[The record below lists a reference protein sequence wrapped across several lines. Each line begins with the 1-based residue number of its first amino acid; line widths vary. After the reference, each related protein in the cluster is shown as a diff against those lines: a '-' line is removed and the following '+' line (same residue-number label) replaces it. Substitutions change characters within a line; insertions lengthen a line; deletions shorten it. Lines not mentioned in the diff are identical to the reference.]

1 MKKVVMMLVILF
13 SFSFAQVLL
22 DETFSSTLPVGW
34 EIKDINTGNSSAWA
48 FFTYGSSPSASP
60 YDGSHLARFYCYGI
74 SAGKRANLI
83 TKVMDFTT
91 LSDTATFSFYMYHT
105 SGYSTKNDSLIVML
119 WPDTTIG
126 TRTDNVG
133 KIRLF
138 AIKRYSVNAGW
149 TKYTTKL
156 GAAVGKSAVRIIFQG
171 YSDYG
176 ENFYIDKVVVEK
188 PQNMQYVS
196 STALSPT
203 YSYTYKGDKKLLV
216 LGAKITTQFSLNPL
230 QLNELKFALTGTTN
244 QNDVEN
250 LKVFYTGKNA
260 NFIDTMQIG
269 STITNP
275 VIGDN
280 TFTTNLTLQSGD
292 NYFWLVTDVKSTA
305 TLNNKIDAEFTS
317 LKIGTTPYTPATQ
330 SVAGDITIY
339 GYSVYKEAF
348 NDSLPSSW
356 TKTGNMI
363 TAVKSSNYPPALPY
377 SQGYMLKF
385 DSYTANAGTVNLL
398 SSPLVDLSARTSN
411 DPAYVRFKIYRS
423 DKKYGR
429 YVKVFINNTKDTTNA
444 TLLGY
449 VYGYKPTNA
458 WYDTLLTIPASFN
471 GTENYIIFKFVADWQ
486 ANIYMDD
493 IEITQYSTP
502 MQYASS
508 TVEQITGIT
517 TPGEQNAP
525 IVRLNVVM
533 NGAANPKYI
542 KKITFSLNGT
552 TNINDIEG
560 ATIYY
565 TGNSSTFSTT
575 KKFGNT
581 ITALSTNDI
590 TVHDSIN
597 FLPGNNYFW
606 LAYNIK
612 ATATVNNFVD
622 GEIKSFDVSGTNT
635 TPSVT
640 APAGNKKIL
649 GLTITKEGFNDAT
662 LPTTWSVITGSAYLS
677 TKSSGTFPSA
687 TPYEGT
693 RFLSFNAYNISYA
706 DRALIASPQVDL
718 TNRQTDDPAYV
729 KFAIFKS
736 TWPDYRTLRVFISEG
751 KDTTSNA
758 TLLGEEVGYSAT
770 NQWNLINYNI
780 PAQYK
785 GKKYYI
791 LFKFTTLKAN
801 NDNIYVDAVEY
812 TQYLAQAKID
822 TVIAIQ
828 NDGKILPPMTK
839 VQLMNFNVKV
849 SGTGTA
855 FNLTSVKIKP
865 TGTTNFNGIEN
876 LRLFYTGNS
885 SKYLDTMQVGNTV
898 ATIADQ
904 DYNFDKNITLKLGDN
919 YFWLAVD
926 VKATAQSGDII
937 DAELKSITVNAN
949 VLTNFNGNPPQKLT
963 IVTPLA
969 GTYTIDPNGT
979 GVKNYK
985 KFSDAVK
992 DLNTLGISDAVT
1004 FNVKAG
1010 SVFVDSIEITTSGT
1024 QTKPIKF
1031 VKDGTGANPIIK
1043 RAGTTATNDAI
1054 VKLVGAKYIEFN
1066 GIDLEATT
1074 NKVEYGLA
1082 LTAKDTIG
1090 SGFNTFKNM
1099 NIKMFNNLKTYG
1111 VYSFSNTKDTL
1122 NSNRNNTFQNVNVNG
1137 AFIGYY
1143 FVGLSN
1149 LLPDKNNKI
1158 IGVDAKLQ
1166 IQNIGSAYALST
1178 NFAYGI
1184 YLKNQQNV
1192 TISNVDIKGDTLSS
1206 SRILG
1211 IYADDNSINSG
1222 IIEKCK
1228 ITNLISSSNQ
1238 NYEYW
1243 GGIYIYNGNFTI
1255 RNNVIS
1261 GLVGKANNDNMRV
1274 SGIYL
1279 FGGNCNVY
1287 NNMISNITAE
1297 NYGKGNG
1304 TASVTGIY
1312 VHSGTHN
1319 LYYNSVRIANNSK
1332 NVNNIS
1338 GAMFANNTATTK
1350 AINNIFV
1357 NAAKGTYSRAAVV
1370 VTNSALFN
1378 FASGSDY
1385 NNYYID
1391 TTDAKNF
1398 ILHYG
1403 TNGVKGIKSYKN
1415 WATGGVDKNSKSFI
1429 PKFKTVVEATYD
1441 DLHLN
1446 LTQKDDDYI
1455 GTPIAGIT
1463 TDIDGDTRNATLPY
1477 IGADELQIALS
1488 NEVADMLP
1496 KTYELY
1502 QNYPNPFNPSTVIR
1516 FALPVESKVILKVY
1530 NILGQEVATLVDGEM
1545 VAGYHKVVFNA
1556 NNLSSGVYFYRLDA
1570 NKFSKTMKF
1579 MLVK

>member
-1 MKKVVMMLVILF
+1 MKKVLMLFLMLF
-13 SFSFAQVLL
+13 SLSFAQVLL
-22 DETFSSTLPVGW
+22 DETFSATLPVGW
-34 EIKDINTGNSSAWA
+34 EIKDINTGNSSAWSFLTSGA
-48 FFTYGSSPSASP
+48 SPSATP
-60 YDGSHLARFYCYGI
+60 YDGTHLARFYSYAI
-74 SAGKRANLI
+74 SSGKRANLI

-91 LSDTATFSFYMYHT
+91 LTDTATFSFYMYHT
-105 SGYSTKNDSLIVML
+105 SGYSTKKDSLIVML
-119 WPDTTIG
+119 WPDTTVG

-138 AIKRYSVNAGW
+138 AIQRYSTNAGW
-149 TKYTTKL
+149 KQYSIKL
-156 GAAVGKSAVRIIFQG
+156 GAAVGKNAVRIIFQG
-171 YSDYG
+171 YSDFG

-196 STALSPT
+196 SSAIAPSFT
-203 YSYTYKGDKKLLV
+203 YTYRGDKKLLV
-216 LGAKITTQFSLNPL
+216 LGAKVTTQYTLNPL
-230 QLNELKFALTGTTN
+230 QLNELKFALAGTTN
-244 QNDVEN
+244 VNDLEN
-250 LKVFYTGKNA
+250 LKVFYTGKSP
-260 NFIDTMQIG
+260 NFIDTMQVG
-269 STITNP
+269 STIATP
-275 VIGDN
+275 VLGDN
-280 TFTTNLTLQSGD
+280 TFAGNVTLQTGD
-292 NYFWLVTDVKSTA
+292 NYFWLVTDVKSNA
-305 TLNNKIDAEFTS
+305 TVNNKVDAVFTAV
-317 LKIGTTPYTPATQ
+317 KIGSTSYTPTVQ
-330 SVAGDITIY
+330 SPAGDITIY
-339 GYSVYKEAF
+339 GYTVYKEAF
-348 NDSLPSSW
+348 NDSLTTSW
-356 TKTGNMI
+356 TKVGNYI
-363 TAVKSSNYPPALPY
+363 SAVKSSYYPTATPY
-377 SQGYMLKF
+377 SLPFMLKF
-385 DSYTANAGTVNLL
+385 DSYNASANTVNLL
-398 SSPLVDLSARTSN
+398 TSPIIDLSGRTTN

-423 DKKYGR
+423 DKKYNR
-429 YVKVFINNTKDTTNA
+429 YVKVFINSTKDTTNA

-449 VYGYKPTNA
+449 VYGYKQING
-458 WYDTLLTIPASFN
+458 WYDTLFTIPASIN
-471 GTENYIIFKFVADWQ
+471 GAENYIIFKFVADWQ

-493 IEITQYSTP
+493 IEITQYSSP
-502 MQYASS
+502 MQYVSS
-508 TVEQITGIT
+508 TVEQITGVVS
-517 TPGEQNAP
+517 PGEQNVP

-533 NGAANPKYI
+533 NGSANPKYVKQI
-542 KKITFSLNGT
+542 KFSLNGT
-552 TNINDIEG
+552 TNINDIES

-565 TGNSSTFSTT
+565 TGNSNTFSTA
-575 KKFGNT
+575 KKFGST
-581 ITALSTNDI
+581 VTSLSANDI
-590 TVHDSIN
+590 IVNDSIN
-597 FLPGNNYFW
+597 FQAGNNYFW

-612 ATATVNNFVD
+612 NTATVNNFVD
-622 GEIKSFDVSGTNT
+622 GEIKSFDINGVNT

-640 APAGNKKIL
+640 APAGNRKII

-662 LPTTWSVITGSAYLS
+662 IPATWSIITGSAYLS

-687 TPYEGT
+687 APFEGT

-706 DRALIASPQVDL
+706 DRALLASPQVDL
-718 TNRQTDDPAYV
+718 TNRQNDDPAYV

-736 TWPDYRTLRVFISEG
+736 TWTDYRSLRVFISEG

-758 TLLGEEVGYSAT
+758 TLLGEEVGYSTT

-812 TQYLAQAKID
+812 TEYLAQAKID
-822 TVIAIQ
+822 TVIVTQ
-828 NDGKILPPMTK
+828 NEGKILPPKTK
-839 VQLMNFNVKV
+839 VQLMNFNVRV
-849 SGTGTA
+849 SGSGTT
-855 FNLTSVKIKP
+855 FNLSSVKIKP
-865 TGTTNFNGIEN
+865 SGTTNFNGIEN
-876 LRLFYTGNS
+876 LRLYYTGNS
-885 SKYLDTMQVGNTV
+885 SKYIDTMQVGNTV
-898 ATIADQ
+898 ATIANQ
-904 DYNFDKNITLKLGDN
+904 DYTFDKNITLKLGDN

-926 VKATAQSGDII
+926 VKATAQAGDII
-937 DAELKSITVNAN
+937 DAELKSITVNGN
-949 VLTNFNGNPPQKLT
+949 ELTNFNGNPTQKLT
-963 IVTPLA
+963 VVTPLA
-969 GTYTIDPNGT
+969 GVYTIDPNGT
-979 GVKNYK
+979 GNRNYK
-985 KFSDAVK
+985 TFSDAVN

-1010 SVFVDSIEITTSGT
+1010 SVFVDSIEITTSGLQNKT
-1024 QTKPIKF
+1024 IKF

-1043 RAGTTATNDAI
+1043 RYGTTAINDAI
-1054 VKLVGAKYIEFN
+1054 VRLVGVKYVEFD
-1066 GIDLEATT
+1066 GIDLEATS

-1099 NIKMFNNLKTYG
+1099 NIKMYNSLKTYG

-1158 IGVDAKLQ
+1158 IGANAKLQ
-1166 IQNIGSAYALST
+1166 IQNIGSANALST

-1192 TISNVDIKGDTLSS
+1192 TISNVDIKGDTLSA

-1211 IYADDNSINSG
+1211 IYADDNSVNSG
-1222 IIEKCK
+1222 IIEKCT
-1228 ITNLISSSNQ
+1228 ISNLISSSNQ

-1279 FGGNCNVY
+1279 YSGTCNVY

-1332 NVNNIS
+1332 NTNNIS
-1338 GAMFANNTATTK
+1338 GALYANNTATTK

-1357 NAAKGTYSRAAVV
+1357 NAAKGTYNKAAVV

-1391 TTDAKNF
+1391 TTDAKNY

-1403 TNGVKGIKSYKN
+1403 TNGVKGLKSYKN

-1429 PKFKTVVEATYD
+1429 PAFKTIVEATYD

-1446 LTQKDDDYI
+1446 LTQKDENYI

-1477 IGADELQIALS
+1477 IGADELPIALS

-1496 KTYELY
+1496 TTYELY

-1516 FALPVESKVILKVY
+1516 FALPVESKVTLKVY
-1530 NILGQEVATLVDGEM
+1530 NILGQEVATLIDGEM